1 MSSDTER
8 IKDMLKQQDMTYAAN
23 ILYCCL
29 SNTHWKS
36 VEYLANLMR
45 ISVGRCQLMLTQL
58 VMAWMAVEDTN
69 GEMYK
74 RCL

>member
-1 MSSDTER
+1 
-8 IKDMLKQQDMTYAAN
+8 KDMLKQQDITCTAN

-29 SNTHWKS
+29 NNTHWKS

-45 ISVGRCQLMLTQL
+45 ISVGHCQLMLTQL
-58 VMAWMAVEDTN
+58 VMAGMAIEDTN

>member
-1 MSSDTER
+1 
-8 IKDMLKQQDMTYAAN
+8 MLKQQDMTYSAN
-23 ILYCCL
+23 ILYYCL

-45 ISVGRCQLMLTQL
+45 MSVGRCQLILTQL
-58 VMAWMAVEDTN
+58 VMAGMAVEDIN

-74 RCL
+74 LCL

>member
-1 MSSDTER
+1 
-8 IKDMLKQQDMTYAAN
+8 MLKQQDMTYTAN

-29 SNTHWKS
+29 SKTHWKS

-45 ISVGRCQLMLTQL
+45 MSVGSCQLILTQL
-58 VMAWMAVEDTN
+58 VMAGIAVEDTN